1 MMGSRRLACAVFV
14 VATATA
20 LQAPR
25 RVALA
30 PAASSAPARRLTLAA
45 SSAPTRR
52 QTTLRAGDD
61 DDIDFDAA
69 FRARLEEDDV
79 VPLPLP
85 ETVEEALD
93 YAKMVILG
101 GQGVAAAV
109 AAIVGSLSLLSA
121 GARPRH
127 GNRAGAPLTRAARPR
142 HHRSPGIYLSG
153 AKDGLKGSERA
164 LQPIVEVDTAKV
176 CITCKGNDER
186 SVKALQFSADELAKQ
201 RFENGRGGDPS
212 LD

>member
-1 MMGSRRLACAVFV
+1 MS
-14 VATATA
+14 
-20 LQAPR
+20 
-25 RVALA
+25 
-30 PAASSAPARRLTLAA
+30 
-45 SSAPTRR
+45 
-52 QTTLRAGDD
+52 LRAGDD

-121 GARPRH
+121 GARPRPLPEP
-127 GNRAGAPLTRAARPR
+127 RAR
-142 HHRSPGIYLSG
+142 
-153 AKDGLKGSERA
+153 
-164 LQPIVEVDTAKV
+164 DTAFA
-176 CITCKGNDER
+176 R
-186 SVKALQFSADELAKQ
+186 
-201 RFENGRGGDPS
+201 R
-212 LD
+212 

>member
-1 MMGSRRLACAVFV
+1 MGSRRLACAVLV
-14 VATATA
+14 AATATA

-30 PAASSAPARRLTLAA
+30 PGASSAPARRLTLAA
-45 SSAPTRR
+45 SSARR

-121 GARPRH
+121 GARPRPLPEP
-127 GNRAGAPLTRAARPR
+127 RAR
-142 HHRSPGIYLSG
+142 
-153 AKDGLKGSERA
+153 
-164 LQPIVEVDTAKV
+164 DTAFA
-176 CITCKGNDER
+176 R
-186 SVKALQFSADELAKQ
+186 
-201 RFENGRGGDPS
+201 R
-212 LD
+212 

>member
-1 MMGSRRLACAVFV
+1 MGSRRLACAVL
-14 VATATA
+14 VAAAATVTA

-45 SSAPTRR
+45 SSARR
-52 QTTLRAGDD
+52 QTSLRAGDD

-127 GNRAGAPLTRAARPR
+127 GNRAGAPLTHAARPR

>member
-1 MMGSRRLACAVFV
+1 M
-14 VATATA
+14 ATA

-45 SSAPTRR
+45 SSARR

-121 GARPRH
+121 SAS
-127 GNRAGAPLTRAARPR
+127 LAARRPTS
-142 HHRSPGIYLSG
+142 RSGSG
-153 AKDGLKGSERA
+153 CLCSRTFA
-164 LQPIVEVDTAKV
+164 
-176 CITCKGNDER
+176 
-186 SVKALQFSADELAKQ
+186 
-201 RFENGRGGDPS
+201 
-212 LD
+212 

>member
-121 GARPRH
+121 G
-127 GNRAGAPLTRAARPR
+127 
-142 HHRSPGIYLSG
+142 IYLSG

>member
-14 VATATA
+14 AATATA

-30 PAASSAPARRLTLAA
+30 PGASSAPARRLTLAA
-45 SSAPTRR
+45 SSARR

>member
-30 PAASSAPARRLTLAA
+30 PGASSAPARRLTLAA
-45 SSAPTRR
+45 SSARR